1 MAKDNPR
8 ARRLGEQIQRELTD
22 LLRRDV
28 KDGRIGN
35 VTITAVSVT
44 GDLRTARVYYLVFG
58 KDGPDP
64 KVQRGLESAAGFLRN
79 ALSRSLMIRYTPTLS
94 FELDTSIEHGVRL
107 TQLIDSVNKPTD
119 AHQHRRH
126 SVARQTLGPE
136 LSRRRGPRQTAVRRP
151 QGGTYRLA
159 RSACV
164 GHAAHMLRRGHQIR
178 RPTARCGQDLPRH
191 GVSGRAHRQRRPRIR
206 GHREARA

>member
-1 MAKDNPR
+1 MANKDNPR
-8 ARRLGEQIQRELTD
+8 ARRLGEQIQREMTE

-28 KDGRIGN
+28 KDERIGN

-58 KDGPDP
+58 KDGPDS

-107 TQLIDSVNKPTD
+107 TQLIDSVNKPGAQAAGAAGD
-119 AHQHRRH
+119 EGHVVDEGDP
-126 SVARQTLGPE
+126 S
-136 LSRRRGPRQTAVRRP
+136 PREQ
-151 QGGTYRLA
+151 
-159 RSACV
+159 
-164 GHAAHMLRRGHQIR
+164 
-178 RPTARCGQDLPRH
+178 
-191 GVSGRAHRQRRPRIR
+191 
-206 GHREARA
+206 

>member
-1 MAKDNPR
+1 MKDNPR
-8 ARRLGEQIQRELTD
+8 ARRLGEQIQRELGD

-28 KDGRIGN
+28 KDERIGN

-107 TQLIDSVNKPTD
+107 TQLIDSVN
-119 AHQHRRH
+119 
-126 SVARQTLGPE
+126 
-136 LSRRRGPRQTAVRRP
+136 RP
-151 QGGTYRLA
+151 
-159 RSACV
+159 
-164 GHAAHMLRRGHQIR
+164 
-178 RPTARCGQDLPRH
+178 
-191 GVSGRAHRQRRPRIR
+191 
-206 GHREARA
+206 ARAAADESRAGQGEDQGQVPHGGHDEDEGHVVDEGDPSPEGR

>member
-8 ARRLGEQIQRELTD
+8 ARRLGEQIQRELGD

-28 KDGRIGN
+28 KDERIGN
-35 VTITAVSVT
+35 VTITAVNVT

-79 ALSRSLMIRYTPTLS
+79 ALSKSLMIRYTPTLS

-107 TQLIDSVNKPTD
+107 SQLIDSVNKPAKHALDGASPAAAPGAD
-119 AHQHRRH
+119 APG
-126 SVARQTLGPE
+126 VDAPDE
-136 LSRRRGPRQTAVRRP
+136 
-151 QGGTYRLA
+151 
-159 RSACV
+159 
-164 GHAAHMLRRGHQIR
+164 GHVIDEG
-178 RPTARCGQDLPRH
+178 
-191 GVSGRAHRQRRPRIR
+191 
-206 GHREARA
+206 

>member
-8 ARRLGEQIQRELTD
+8 ARRLGEQIQRELTQ

-28 KDGRIGN
+28 KDERIGN

-58 KDGPDP
+58 REGPDQ

-94 FELDTSIEHGVRL
+94 FELDTTIEHGVRL
-107 TQLIDSVNKPTD
+107 TRLIDSVNRAESDPAGGAD
-119 AHQHRRH
+119 A
-126 SVARQTLGPE
+126 
-136 LSRRRGPRQTAVRRP
+136 
-151 QGGTYRLA
+151 
-159 RSACV
+159 
-164 GHAAHMLRRGHQIR
+164 
-178 RPTARCGQDLPRH
+178 
-191 GVSGRAHRQRRPRIR
+191 
-206 GHREARA
+206 ARAADEDHVVDEGDPAPGRR

>member
-1 MAKDNPR
+1 MLLARGSGPDALRALRAGRFMAKDNPR
-8 ARRLGEQIQRELTD
+8 ARRLGEQIQRELGE

-28 KDGRIGN
+28 KDERIGN

-107 TQLIDSVNKPTD
+107 TQLIDSVNK
-119 AHQHRRH
+119 H
-126 SVARQTLGPE
+126 E
-136 LSRRRGPRQTAVRRP
+136 SRAAPASEGE
-151 QGGTYRLA
+151 QGDDD
-159 RSACV
+159 
-164 GHAAHMLRRGHQIR
+164 GHVVDEG
-178 RPTARCGQDLPRH
+178 
-191 GVSGRAHRQRRPRIR
+191 
-206 GHREARA
+206 

>member
-8 ARRLGEQIQRELTD
+8 AKRLGEQIQRELGD

-28 KDGRIGN
+28 KDERIGN

-58 KDGPDP
+58 KDGPDS

-107 TQLIDSVNKPTD
+107 SQLIDSVNKPEKQDSDD
-119 AHQHRRH
+119 AQ
-126 SVARQTLGPE
+126 VIDD
-136 LSRRRGPRQTAVRRP
+136 
-151 QGGTYRLA
+151 
-159 RSACV
+159 
-164 GHAAHMLRRGHQIR
+164 GHVIDEGDYVDPHLKG
-178 RPTARCGQDLPRH
+178 
-191 GVSGRAHRQRRPRIR
+191 
-206 GHREARA
+206 E

>member
-1 MAKDNPR
+1 MANKDNPR
-8 ARRLGEQIQRELTD
+8 ARRLGEQIQRELGE
-22 LLRRDV
+22 LLRRNV
-28 KDGRIGN
+28 KDERIGN

-107 TQLIDSVNKPTD
+107 TQLIDSVIKPD
-119 AHQHRRH
+119 
-126 SVARQTLGPE
+126 
-136 LSRRRGPRQTAVRRP
+136 SRAASTPDTPDTADTPDTPDTADTAGSERGAADDDGHVIDEGDFSPR
-151 QGGTYRLA
+151 
-159 RSACV
+159 
-164 GHAAHMLRRGHQIR
+164 
-178 RPTARCGQDLPRH
+178 
-191 GVSGRAHRQRRPRIR
+191 GR
-206 GHREARA
+206 

>member
-8 ARRLGEQIQRELTD
+8 ARRLGEQIQRELGE
-22 LLRRDV
+22 LMRRDV
-28 KDGRIGN
+28 KDERIGN

-107 TQLIDSVNKPTD
+107 TQLIDAVNKP
-119 AHQHRRH
+119 
-126 SVARQTLGPE
+126 S
-136 LSRRRGPRQTAVRRP
+136 
-151 QGGTYRLA
+151 
-159 RSACV
+159 
-164 GHAAHMLRRGHQIR
+164 
-178 RPTARCGQDLPRH
+178 
-191 GVSGRAHRQRRPRIR
+191 
-206 GHREARA
+206 REAADDSRVAQGEDAQGEDAQDEDHAQGEDHVIDEGDPSPGGR

>member
-8 ARRLGEQIQRELTD
+8 ARRLGEQIQRELGD

-28 KDGRIGN
+28 KDERIGN

-79 ALSRSLMIRYTPTLS
+79 ALSRSLMIRYTPTLT

-107 TQLIDSVNKPTD
+107 TQLIDSVSKTESRAARAPEGEGGATD
-119 AHQHRRH
+119 AEDAHVIDEGDP
-126 SVARQTLGPE
+126 SP
-136 LSRRRGPRQTAVRRP
+136 
-151 QGGTYRLA
+151 GGR
-159 RSACV
+159 
-164 GHAAHMLRRGHQIR
+164 
-178 RPTARCGQDLPRH
+178 
-191 GVSGRAHRQRRPRIR
+191 
-206 GHREARA
+206 

>member
-8 ARRLGEQIQRELTD
+8 ARRLGEQIQRELGD

-28 KDGRIGN
+28 KDERIGN

-79 ALSRSLMIRYTPTLS
+79 ALSRSLMIRYTPTLT

-107 TQLIDSVNKPTD
+107 TQLIDSVNKPESRAAATSGGEHESEGERD
-119 AHQHRRH
+119 A
-126 SVARQTLGPE
+126 SD
-136 LSRRRGPRQTAVRRP
+136 
-151 QGGTYRLA
+151 GGDA
-159 RSACV
+159 DE
-164 GHAAHMLRRGHQIR
+164 GHVIDEGD
-178 RPTARCGQDLPRH
+178 PSPG
-191 GVSGRAHRQRRPRIR
+191 GR
-206 GHREARA
+206 